1 MGNMV
6 ANTGGRATS
15 RRLCRWLAKTGLA
28 AVLLV
33 IIATPAIA
41 AGLAEAGSQRLGTK
55 ITIQVENGDRAYRF
69 VAAILALDDGVAY
82 EWFTTS
88 PVASVGHRKISAE
101 MLASAQAFCACH
113 RDGEFGPVQD
123 APSLWVSHQ
132 VLEDLTRTGAASF
145 RFNRLGTE
153 MTDTRLVFLRRDTL
167 DVSVDGQTVPL
178 LVVVA
183 RADSGTTFWI
193 HDNPADPL
201 VLRVKGDWSSRV
213 TSIVQRPDDHLGTV
227 RQINGRG
234 LHTLDRGQGDPV
246 FVLHGGPG
254 MEFDYFL
261 PFLDGLEADAR
272 LIYIDQPGHGL
283 SERFPP
289 TEPYTMDGA
298 IAAIEGLREALGL
311 ETITLLGHSY
321 GGFVSQLYATRYP
334 SRVARLILVDTA
346 PSWEW
351 GLEAN
356 ANINRLGTRQQRN
369 PPRGLSDDERL
380 RIVFPLYF
388 FPQDRSVSEAF
399 MDRVILSPGPWRQL
413 TRTAQFR
420 FFDMRE
426 ALAEITAPTL
436 VLVGAN
442 DIITTPNQ
450 AQILAD
456 ILPNARLHIFPD
468 TGHNPFVEETEEFN
482 KVIAEFLASTAEQ

>member
-1 MGNMV
+1 MI
-6 ANTGGRATS
+6 AKTDLSTTS
-15 RRLCRWLAKTGLA
+15 RPLVRWLAA
-28 AVLLV
+28 ILLV
-33 IIATPAIA
+33 LFASNAFA
-41 AGLAEAGSQRLGTK
+41 ARLGDRGSQSLATK
-55 ITIQVENGDRAYRF
+55 ITIEVENGGLAYRF
-69 VAAILALDDGVAY
+69 VAAILALEDGVTY
-82 EWFTTS
+82 EWFITS
-88 PVASVGHRKISAE
+88 PVASVGHRKISDE
-101 MLASAQAFCACH
+101 MLTSSRAFCACH
-113 RDGEFGPVQD
+113 RNGEFGPVED
-123 APSLWVSHQ
+123 APSLWVSRE
-132 VLEDLTRTGAASF
+132 VLQDLKQLGAAPF
-145 RFNRLGTE
+145 RFNQQSAE

-167 DVSVDGQTVPL
+167 DVTVDGQAVALP
-178 LVVVA
+178 VVVA
-183 RADSGTTFWI
+183 RAESGATFWI

-201 VLRVKGDWSSRV
+201 VLRVQGEWSSQV
-213 TSIVQRPDDHLGTV
+213 TSILQRPEDHLGTI

-261 PFLDGLEADAR
+261 PFLNGLEDHAR

-283 SERFPP
+283 SERQPA
-289 TEPYTMDGA
+289 TDAYTMEGA
-298 IAAIEGLREALGL
+298 IAAIEGLRKALGL

-321 GGFVSQLYATRYP
+321 GGFVSQLYAARYP
-334 SRVARLILVDTA
+334 AQAARLILVDTA

-356 ANINRLGTRQQRN
+356 DNINRLGTREQSN

-388 FPQDRSVSEAF
+388 SPQDRAVSEAF

-413 TRTAQFR
+413 TRTGQFR

-426 ALAEITAPTL
+426 ALPEITAPTL

-450 AQILAD
+450 ARILAD
-456 ILPNARLHIFPD
+456 LLPNARLHIFPD
-468 TGHNPFVEETEEFN
+468 TGHNPFVEETEAFTQI
-482 KVIAEFLASTAEQ
+482 IAEFLANTAEQ